1 MGRAR
6 NPARDKAYDIWA
18 KSDGKAK
25 IKDIA
30 ATLGVPDNQ
39 VRKWKSEDRWEQKIK
54 EHSKKERS
62 EKTLRKKGAQPGNKN
77 AVGNSGG
84 GPVGNQKA
92 LKHGGYS
99 SIYWDTLSDEERKM
113 LEEEQLDE
121 EAQLERQ
128 IDLCT
133 IREIHLMNALKKY
146 EDMEFA
152 VDEKGKSKSGLA
164 VNSVSTFQTKRVFS
178 NDVKG
183 KRERVRFEELKEQ
196 KIAEGKISYL
206 GQEQNIQT
214 STEATYNIIVRLQA
228 ELTKV
233 QNAKNKA
240 VSALAQIRANKKGS
254 TKNAVADDWIAAMM
268 GDEYD
273 E

>member
-62 EKTLRKKGAQPGNKN
+62 EKPLRKKGAQPGNKN

-164 VNSVSTFQTKRVFS
+164 VNSVSTYQTKRVFP
-178 NDVKG
+178 KG
-183 KRERVRFEELKEQ
+183 EKGEEEQKRYEELKEQ
-196 KIAEGKISYL
+196 KIKEGKISYL
-206 GQEQNIQT
+206 GQEQSIQT
-214 STEATYNIIVRLQA
+214 NTESTYNIIVRLQS

-240 VSALAQIRANKKGS
+240 ISALAQIRANKKGS

-268 GDEYD
+268 GDEYV